1 MAKKILIV
9 DDDLESVKLIGLMLE
24 RRGYDISAA
33 QSGAQALAKVQ
44 EDNPDLIVLDVMMPD
59 MDGYEV
65 CRRLR
70 ASSVTADIPIIMF
83 TAKTQLDDKVAGFQ
97 AGADDY
103 LTKPVHPE
111 ELASHVE
118 AVLMRSARR
127 QVESP
132 EPIMRARVFGLLG
145 SKGGVGTTTL
155 AVNLAVAFAQGPAR
169 GKQVYFADMQSG
181 MATASFQF
189 GLRRAGSI
197 ARLLERPA
205 EQIDD
210 RVLEAHLEE
219 HRSGVFV
226 LSGQIEPIG
235 VAAVVTP
242 DYTEVIVRQIG
253 STADYFFVDLGV
265 GLGETN
271 RRLLPE
277 CYQIVVTIE
286 PQRSSLM
293 LAKSLVT
300 ELVESLNIARHRISL
315 VLVNK
320 TASAASFTKDTI
332 EGLLQHELAGVVTP
346 APELAFQ
353 SYENGVPMVM
363 AQPNSLAAQQI
374 QTIADYLFRI

>member
-1 MAKKILIV
+1 MAKRILIV

-24 RRGYDISAA
+24 RQGYDISAA
-33 QSGAQALAKVQ
+33 QSGSQALAKVQ

-70 ASSVTADIPIIMF
+70 ASPVAADIPVIMF

-111 ELASHVE
+111 ELVSHVE

-132 EPIMRARVFGLLG
+132 EPVTRAKVLGFLG

-169 GKQVYFADMQSG
+169 KKRIYFADMQSG
-181 MATASFQF
+181 MAAASFQF
-189 GLRRAGSI
+189 GLRRPGAI
-197 ARLLERPA
+197 VRLLERPL
-205 EQIDD
+205 EQIDA
-210 RVLEAHLEE
+210 RIVEAQLEE
-219 HRSGVFV
+219 HQSGVFV
-226 LSGQIEPIG
+226 LSGQIEPFG
-235 VAAVVTP
+235 VAEAVTP
-242 DYTEVIVRQIG
+242 AYAEAIVQQLG
-253 STADYFFVDLGV
+253 SMADYIFLDLGV

-271 RRLLPE
+271 RHLLPE
-277 CYQIVVTIE
+277 CYQIVVAIE

-293 LAKSLVT
+293 LAQSL
-300 ELVESLNIARHRISL
+300 LVYLTESLTIARHRISL

-320 TASAASFTKDTI
+320 AASAASFAKDTI

-353 SYENGVPMVM
+353 SCENGVPMVTV
-363 AQPNSLAAQQI
+363 QPNSLAAQQI
-374 QTIADYLFRI
+374 QKIADHLFRA